1 MTFKDVVRKNF
12 LGNVRQYL
20 AFFLCNTF
28 TIVIFF
34 IYATLVFND
43 QLVNGENQ
51 EVFSYVLP
59 VTIVG
64 ITIFAICFL
73 FYANTSFV
81 KSRNK
86 ELGVYLSLGMTKKQL
101 KYLVQMENWIINGA
115 SLLIG
120 MLIGALF
127 SRIFQLAV
135 VSILELHKVT
145 YHLDYRSFLV
155 TTVLFVAVFC
165 MIHFLL
171 ACRMKRMDIT
181 MYLKEEKKVEVEKFR
196 KRDAIL
202 GIAGVVGMVASVFV
216 LRVIAKSDSLKQNGG
231 VVLGYMVFE
240 FASIYLVIGRGIR
253 GILHGSK
260 KTAFYMRHMVSI
272 SEILK
277 RYRQNTR
284 ILFVLSVLSTI
295 TILFLA
301 SPISLLR
308 LSEEIAEM
316 EHNSVEYVET
326 ASENRIAREDLQG
339 ILKQAELLEKKEI
352 PFVYLAQ
359 KQGGKGIENAVPV
372 LSVEQYNKEMG
383 ANLQVEEG
391 ACVNIVIAWQPGNNG
406 MENGS
411 KVALYGEDETYEYT
425 ISLAAHEKFF
435 AGKCFPN
442 DSVLLVREEE
452 FQRIKRRE
460 QQRGAIYHLMQY
472 KDWKDTEGVVNGL
485 KRVCTNKRLPV
496 LSILG
501 TYRDIKRGYETFLF
515 VSIVVAILFFV
526 SGGAVLYFRQMNEL
540 GTTRQLF
547 EKLSKIGVT
556 KKEKKRIIVQE
567 LVLVYFI
574 PVIFGAFAGLSLIY
588 YCTNLF
594 GGDGVLGQF
603 MRISVG
609 VIALYIG
616 SQLVFYL
623 LTKGKYERELLE

>member
-34 IYATLVFND
+34 IYATLVFNN

-196 KRDAIL
+196 KRDEIL

-216 LRVIAKSDSLKQNGG
+216 LRV
-231 VVLGYMVFE
+231 
-240 FASIYLVIGRGIR
+240 
-253 GILHGSK
+253 
-260 KTAFYMRHMVSI
+260 
-272 SEILK
+272 
-277 RYRQNTR
+277 
-284 ILFVLSVLSTI
+284 I

-526 SGGAVLYFRQMNEL
+526 SGGGVLYFRQMNEL

-603 MRISVG
+603 MRTSVG

>member
-216 LRVIAKSDSLKQNGG
+216 LRVIAKSDSLKQNGS

-339 ILKQAELLEKKEI
+339 ILKQAELLEK
-352 PFVYLAQ
+352 
-359 KQGGKGIENAVPV
+359 
-372 LSVEQYNKEMG
+372 KEMG

-603 MRISVG
+603 MRTSVG

>member
-196 KRDAIL
+196 KRDEIL

-216 LRVIAKSDSLKQNGG
+216 LRV
-231 VVLGYMVFE
+231 
-240 FASIYLVIGRGIR
+240 
-253 GILHGSK
+253 
-260 KTAFYMRHMVSI
+260 
-272 SEILK
+272 
-277 RYRQNTR
+277 
-284 ILFVLSVLSTI
+284 I

-526 SGGAVLYFRQMNEL
+526 SGGGVLYFRQMNEL

-603 MRISVG
+603 MRTSVG

>member
-1 MTFKDVVRKNF
+1 
-12 LGNVRQYL
+12 
-20 AFFLCNTF
+20 
-28 TIVIFF
+28 
-34 IYATLVFND
+34 
-43 QLVNGENQ
+43 
-51 EVFSYVLP
+51 
-59 VTIVG
+59 
-64 ITIFAICFL
+64 
-73 FYANTSFV
+73 
-81 KSRNK
+81 
-86 ELGVYLSLGMTKKQL
+86 
-101 KYLVQMENWIINGA
+101 
-115 SLLIG
+115 
-120 MLIGALF
+120 
-127 SRIFQLAV
+127 
-135 VSILELHKVT
+135 
-145 YHLDYRSFLV
+145 
-155 TTVLFVAVFC
+155 
-165 MIHFLL
+165 
-171 ACRMKRMDIT
+171 
-181 MYLKEEKKVEVEKFR
+181 
-196 KRDAIL
+196 
-202 GIAGVVGMVASVFV
+202 
-216 LRVIAKSDSLKQNGG
+216 
-231 VVLGYMVFE
+231 
-240 FASIYLVIGRGIR
+240 
-253 GILHGSK
+253 
-260 KTAFYMRHMVSI
+260 
-272 SEILK
+272 
-277 RYRQNTR
+277 
-284 ILFVLSVLSTI
+284 
-295 TILFLA
+295 
-301 SPISLLR
+301 
-308 LSEEIAEM
+308 
-316 EHNSVEYVET
+316 
-326 ASENRIAREDLQG
+326 
-339 ILKQAELLEKKEI
+339 
-352 PFVYLAQ
+352 
-359 KQGGKGIENAVPV
+359 
-372 LSVEQYNKEMG
+372 
-383 ANLQVEEG
+383 
-391 ACVNIVIAWQPGNNG
+391 

-603 MRISVG
+603 MRTSVG

>member
-181 MYLKEEKKVEVEKFR
+181 MYLKEEKR
-196 KRDAIL
+196 
-202 GIAGVVGMVASVFV
+202 
-216 LRVIAKSDSLKQNGG
+216 
-231 VVLGYMVFE
+231 
-240 FASIYLVIGRGIR
+240 
-253 GILHGSK
+253 
-260 KTAFYMRHMVSI
+260 
-272 SEILK
+272 
-277 RYRQNTR
+277 
-284 ILFVLSVLSTI
+284 
-295 TILFLA
+295 
-301 SPISLLR
+301 
-308 LSEEIAEM
+308 
-316 EHNSVEYVET
+316 
-326 ASENRIAREDLQG
+326 
-339 ILKQAELLEKKEI
+339 
-352 PFVYLAQ
+352 
-359 KQGGKGIENAVPV
+359 
-372 LSVEQYNKEMG
+372 
-383 ANLQVEEG
+383 
-391 ACVNIVIAWQPGNNG
+391 
-406 MENGS
+406 
-411 KVALYGEDETYEYT
+411 
-425 ISLAAHEKFF
+425 
-435 AGKCFPN
+435 
-442 DSVLLVREEE
+442 
-452 FQRIKRRE
+452 
-460 QQRGAIYHLMQY
+460 
-472 KDWKDTEGVVNGL
+472 WK
-485 KRVCTNKRLPV
+485 
-496 LSILG
+496 
-501 TYRDIKRGYETFLF
+501 
-515 VSIVVAILFFV
+515 
-526 SGGAVLYFRQMNEL
+526 
-540 GTTRQLF
+540 
-547 EKLSKIGVT
+547 
-556 KKEKKRIIVQE
+556 
-567 LVLVYFI
+567 
-574 PVIFGAFAGLSLIY
+574 
-588 YCTNLF
+588 
-594 GGDGVLGQF
+594 
-603 MRISVG
+603 
-609 VIALYIG
+609 
-616 SQLVFYL
+616 
-623 LTKGKYERELLE
+623 